1 MPEYIN
7 PNLYAVYLVGPDGR
21 TIRVNKGQRI
31 VLSEYFDRY
40 KARGFLKS
48 VNERQEQIIVEDNK
62 PIKRVSD
69 TRTMLNQVSQ
79 DALDNV
85 ENNPNAQ
92 IKKQQTEREAKL
104 RRLAKSR
111 NIKNQQIKKTR
122 TEHEIEL
129 QRTQGSTNKI
139 KFVQNSTQ
147 KIMKN
152 TKMKR
157 HVKRPH
163 INYVDDNPNRR
174 VVGRIS
180 RADAN
185 ELLQD
190 NIKNN
195 NYPISN
201 GIGVGI
207 LSYNRPDVLHRL
219 IRSIVSYTNLQQT
232 TIFISDDA
240 SDDSELV
247 SYLAALKK
255 SPNFVILRNN
265 ERLGIAGNTNRLL
278 RCLKRFDYGIIL
290 NDDVEIVQKGW
301 DEFYVD
307 AMKRTGFHHFMYNQ
321 VGVYNAKPLDTVNVN
336 GHDLLKIDKRPQG
349 AVLAF
354 SNKMM
359 TECGYFDE
367 SYGLYG
373 MEHVDWS
380 SKSFEFG
387 LQPAGFFDIAGA
399 NQFFTIHPE
408 NSAVENR
415 QELLHEARKVYETRK
430 SSQITPVSIEASKS
444 SAVPIVTYV
453 VPLRNF
459 HRKDEIVTVLDNIRA
474 QRFPQIEIIV
484 VEQDAESNIDVQ
496 SLMPAR
502 YFHADGNGNPLF
514 NKAVAFN
521 VGMSNVQTKSVILH
535 DADMIVPAHYTRMI
549 YSLLKEHDAC
559 HVGSKVLY
567 VSKETT
573 SQISVNKTVD
583 EQLHCDRVVTYYEG
597 GSLACNLNA
606 YWKIGGFN
614 EDFWGYGCEDCDFYS
629 RLEKGV
635 DKFYGE
641 RSLDLLH
648 LWHPRVEG
656 WDDHHQ
662 TNKKIEQQ
670 LTRNTIEQR
679 IAMQHEQL
687 RRNGYG
693 DNLDNALKG

>member
-7 PNLYAVYLVGPDGR
+7 QNLYAVYLVGPDGR

-31 VLSEYFDRY
+31 VLPEFFDRY
-40 KARGFLKS
+40 KDRGFLKS
-48 VNERQEQIIVEDNK
+48 VDDHHKQVVIEDNA
-62 PIKRVSD
+62 PIKKVSD
-69 TRTMLNQVSQ
+69 TRVI
-79 DALDNV
+79 LDRASTKAFDNSKSS
-85 ENNPNAQ
+85 AQ
-92 IKKQQTEREAKL
+92 TKQQSDRESKL
-104 RRLAKSR
+104 NRLAKSKDSKNLR
-111 NIKNQQIKKTR
+111 IKNAR

-129 QRTQGSTNKI
+129 QRTQGSVNKI
-139 KFVQNSTQ
+139 KFVQNSTH

-152 TKMKR
+152 AKMNR

-163 INYVDDNPNRR
+163 INYVDDSPNRR
-174 VVGRIS
+174 VVGRVS

-195 NYPISN
+195 DYPISN

-240 SDDSELV
+240 SDDPELIK
-247 SYLAALKK
+247 YLTALKK
-255 SPNFVILRNN
+255 SPNFVILTNDK
-265 ERLGIAGNTNRLL
+265 RLGIAGNTNRLL
-278 RCLKRFDYGIIL
+278 RCLKRFDYGIVL
-290 NDDVEIVQKGW
+290 NDDVEIVQEGW
-301 DEFYVD
+301 DKFYVD

-321 VGVYNAKPLDTVNVN
+321 VGVYNAKPLDIVNVD
-336 GHDLLKIDKRPQG
+336 GHDLLKIDKRPHG

-354 SNKMM
+354 SNKMIS
-359 TECGYFDE
+359 ECGYFDE

-380 SKSFEFG
+380 SKAFEFN
-387 LQPAGFFDIAGA
+387 LQPTGFFDVVGA
-399 NQFFTIHPE
+399 DQYFTIYSE

-415 QELLHEARKVYETRK
+415 QELLVEARKLYDDRQLKKIKVSE
-430 SSQITPVSIEASKS
+430 SSS
-444 SAVPIVTYV
+444 VPAITYV
-453 VPLRNF
+453 VPFRNS

-474 QRFPQIEIIV
+474 QKFPQIEIIV
-484 VEQDAESNIDVQ
+484 VEQDANNNIDVQ
-496 SLMPAR
+496 SLMPSE
-502 YFHADGNGNPLF
+502 YFHADGGGNLLF
-514 NKAVAFN
+514 NKAIAFN
-521 VGMSNVQTKSVILH
+521 TGMNNVKTHSVVLH
-535 DADMIVPAHYTRMI
+535 DADMIVPSYYTKTI
-549 YSLLKEHDAC
+549 YSLLKKYDAC
-559 HVGSKVLY
+559 HIGSKVLY
-567 VSKETT
+567 VSEKTT
-573 SQISVNKTVD
+573 SQISVDKMVD
-583 EQLHCDRVVTYYEG
+583 EQLQCDRVVTYYEG
-597 GSLACNLNA
+597 GSLACNLDA

-614 EDFWGYGCEDCDFYS
+614 EDYWGYGCEDCDFYS

-641 RSLDLLH
+641 RSMDLLH
-648 LWHPRVEG
+648 LWHSRAEQ

-662 TNKKIEQQ
+662 INKEIEKQ
-670 LTRNTIEQR
+670 LAGNTIKQR

-693 DNLDNALKG
+693 KNLDSALER